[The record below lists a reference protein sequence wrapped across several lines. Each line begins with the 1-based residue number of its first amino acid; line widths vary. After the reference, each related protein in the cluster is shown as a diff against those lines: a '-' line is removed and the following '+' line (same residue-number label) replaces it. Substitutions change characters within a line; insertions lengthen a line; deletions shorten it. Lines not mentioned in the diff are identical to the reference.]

1 MARPRKEGMDYFSF
15 DVDFFT
21 GSKKIKIL
29 KARYGADG
37 IVIYL
42 YLLCEIY
49 KNGYYLKVD
58 DDFEFVISD
67 DLNMNCDKV
76 KQVLNF
82 LLERSLFDNK
92 LFQSD
97 KVLTSAGIQKRFQL
111 AVKTRA
117 SKNPVTV
124 KDFWVLS
131 EEETETFIKVNP
143 SLNNSVNNN
152 DYSEKNELDSENN
165 SIKESKV
172 NKSICIDTAPPD
184 KSFSPELEKA
194 FQLFLVCRKQNGQDL
209 NQEQIR
215 LLREELCNLSDK
227 DTERIAIV
235 KNHIEYMENIF
246 NDEAIAK
253 LYVNGERIRL
263 WEDTYEEQPLV
274 MELWFHGGQRKEG
287 CLSLVLSLGADEL
300 YQIMFWLAPS
310 PEDNEMSLWIGALQG
325 TPNGSEII
333 KGLTKAFFGYRTKNL
348 IFYGIRNVAAGLG
361 CKHLYAVSNAGYY
374 AMNHV
379 RIDRKLKTSL
389 DDFWQECEGQACKD
403 QRFFEMPIEEYR
415 KSMEEL
421 KPSKRAQHR
430 RRFAKMDEI
439 TESVTEVLNNYK
451 K

>member
-1 MARPRKEGMDYFSF
+1 MDTQTLKYIGK
-15 DVDFFT
+15 DLYKT
-21 GSKKIKIL
+21 HIL
-29 KARYGADG
+29 KEWKRY
-37 IVIYL
+37 IVFMTRCHLHKGQIND
-42 YLLCEIY
+42 LLDF
-49 KNGYYLKVD
+49 LKATPQRQAML
-58 DDFEFVISD
+58 EHTTSFVE
-67 DLNMNCDKV
+67 
-76 KQVLNF
+76 Q
-82 LLERSLFDNK
+82 
-92 LFQSD
+92 
-97 KVLTSAGIQKRFQL
+97 T
-111 AVKTRA
+111 TRA
-117 SKNPVTV
+117 FFY
-124 KDFWVLS
+124 KDSTW
-131 EEETETFIKVNP
+131 
-143 SLNNSVNNN
+143 
-152 DYSEKNELDSENN
+152 D
-165 SIKESKV
+165 
-172 NKSICIDTAPPD
+172 
-184 KSFSPELEKA
+184 
-194 FQLFLVCRKQNGQDL
+194 
-209 NQEQIR
+209 
-215 LLREELCNLSDK
+215 
-227 DTERIAIV
+227 ERIAIV

-246 NDEAIAK
+246 DDEAIAK

-263 WEDTYEEQPLV
+263 WEDVYEEQPVV

-310 PEDNEMSLWIGALQG
+310 PEDNELSLWIGALQG

-379 RIDRKLKTSL
+379 RRDRKLKTSL
-389 DDFWQECEGQACKD
+389 DDFWQECEGQVCKD

-415 KSMEEL
+415 KSMKEL